1 MHKSLILLASTAAL
15 GLAQAVGAAN
25 PPSPAAAVAAM
36 APADAAT
43 VRSALAALPA
53 GLRNGATVVAMDGK
67 GGMRTLKQGSNGF
80 TCMPDDPNTPGADP
94 MCADK
99 ASMDFLH
106 ALMGKTA
113 PPKGKVGLM
122 YMLAGGSDTS
132 NTDPYAAKPADGKWI
147 TTGPHLM
154 IAGTDQA
161 FLDQYP
167 KGASPDTGAPY
178 VMWAGTPYAHLMV
191 PVK

>member
-1 MHKSLILLASTAAL
+1 MRKSLTLYAVLFASL
-15 GLAQAVGAAN
+15 GAGAACAADG
-25 PPSPAAAVAAM
+25 AAAGAATR
-36 APADAAT
+36 ASSDAANI
-43 VRSALAALPA
+43 RSALAALPA
-53 GLRNGATVVAMDGK
+53 GLRKDAAVVVMGDKGA
-67 GGMRTLKQGSNGF
+67 MRTLKQGSNGF
-80 TCMPDDPNTPGADP
+80 TCMPDDPATPGIDP
-94 MCADK
+94 MCGDK

-147 TTGPHLM
+147 TTGPHVM
-154 IAGTDQA
+154 IAGADQA

-167 KGASPDTGAPY
+167 KGASPDTSVPY